1 MDRED
6 FIKETESY
14 TVSELE
20 YIYNTQ
26 KELYSEEELEIIKD
40 TLEKKKL
47 IDYDVSHKSS
57 YNGKLTADYFFFVT
71 LMCIIALIF
80 PTANLFTGGA
90 MLLTG
95 LMKKGSPEWKSA
107 GIKVLIAAVIGL
119 LIRAF
124 LTNGGFHV

>member
-57 YNGKLTADYFFFVT
+57 YNGTLTADYFFFVT

>member
-57 YNGKLTADYFFFVT
+57 YNGTLTADYFFFVT
-71 LMCIIALIF
+71 LMCIIALVF

>member
-1 MDRED
+1 MEKDA
-6 FIKETESY
+6 FIKEIEEY
-14 TVSELE
+14 TLSDLE
-20 YIYNTQ
+20 YIYRTQ
-26 KELYSEEELEIIKD
+26 QECYSEEEKEIIKD
-40 TLEKKKL
+40 TIEKKKL

-57 YNGKLTADYFFFVT
+57 YNGTLTADYFFFVT